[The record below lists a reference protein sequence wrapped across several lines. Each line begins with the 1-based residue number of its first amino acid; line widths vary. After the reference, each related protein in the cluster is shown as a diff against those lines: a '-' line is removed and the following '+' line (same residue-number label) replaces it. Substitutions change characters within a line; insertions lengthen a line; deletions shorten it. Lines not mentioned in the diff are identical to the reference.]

1 MSLLKKIGSGLGVI
15 IFMFI
20 IVMVVVILS
29 VKKIENSK
37 TVLDDQI
44 KLKSYVYKLELYEK
58 DYLLK
63 ETKQEENLV
72 WKMINKIHTHIE
84 NTPGTLEEDL
94 GMPQDLDNLKKAFK
108 EYVKLVALVKK
119 NREIAHTNINKA
131 KRASE
136 MLRKNALEDLEHS
149 KGNMKERL
157 QTLKDQI
164 ILLDYVTEI
173 KIKEKDYLLYK
184 DDKYYKIILNLL
196 QKLKIHIENTP
207 GTLEEDAGIPEFL
220 EKYKQAIIN
229 IHNLF
234 IKEKEYKH
242 KMDIYSNNLLT
253 KANKLLKEAD
263 GWMDESIKNILIYLS
278 AIFVVSII
286 IIILTLYFIQKFV
299 ITPINILNEK
309 IEDLAEGEGDLTKRV
324 NIKSNDEIGKI
335 AKNINLFMDKLKGI
349 ISNIKYSANI
359 AGNISEKMNKNTDL
373 VIKNVKNQHVQIIK
387 TNDYI
392 DKILEDLSTTK
403 ESVISTSQ
411 DIEETQNVLN
421 DLINSLKEMVARIK
435 KDSSSEIEIAN
446 KVTSLASQ
454 TEEIKNIISII
465 KEIADQT
472 NLLAL
477 NAAIEAARAGEHGR
491 GFAVVADE
499 VRNLAEKTQKS
510 AGEIDGVI
518 QMIIKSVE
526 EAKEEIEKAALNA
539 EKVADSTNIL
549 VQKADNTN
557 KKLNHTKNLSQK
569 ASGEIIKINENL
581 KNLSDAIDNLLEE
594 ADLTDKASKELEQIS
609 KELKKI
615 TEELRKETNKFKL
628 D

>member
-1 MSLLKKIGSGLGVI
+1 MSLLKKIGSGLGI
-15 IFMFI
+15 II
-20 IVMVVVILS
+20 ILFLVVLIVVLLS

-44 KLKSYVYKLELYEK
+44 TLKSYVYKLELYEK

-63 ETKQEENLV
+63 ETKKEENLV
-72 WKMINKIHTHIE
+72 WKMINKIHIHIQ

-94 GMPQDLDNLKKAFK
+94 GMPEDLNNLKNSFQ
-108 EYVKLVALVKK
+108 EYIKLVASVKK
-119 NREIAHTNINKA
+119 NREIAHKNINRA
-131 KRASE
+131 KKASE
-136 MLRKNALEDLEHS
+136 RLREDALKDLENS
-149 KGNMKERL
+149 RGNIKERL

-184 DDKYYKIILNLL
+184 NDKYYHLILNLL

-220 EKYKQAIIN
+220 QKYKKAIIN

-234 IKEKEYKH
+234 IKEKEYKN
-242 KMDIYSNNLLT
+242 KMDTYSNNLLI

-263 GWMDESIKNILIYLS
+263 KWMNESIKNILLYLS
-278 AIFVVSII
+278 TIFIISVII
-286 IIILTLYFIQKFV
+286 IIVTLYLIQKSV
-299 ITPINILNEK
+299 IKPINILNEK
-309 IEDLAEGEGDLTKRV
+309 IEDLAEGEGDLTKRINV
-324 NIKSNDEIGKI
+324 KSNDEIGKI
-335 AKNINLFMDKLKGI
+335 SKNINMFMNKLEKI
-349 ISNIKYSANI
+349 ISNLKSSSFI
-359 AGNISEKMNKNTDL
+359 ADNISNKMDENINSVTE
-373 VIKNVKNQHVQIIK
+373 NVKNQHNLIIK
-387 TNDYI
+387 TNKYI
-392 DKILEDLSTTK
+392 ENILNDLSTTK
-403 ESVISTSQ
+403 ESVILTSK

-421 DLINSLKEMVARIK
+421 DLIGSLKTVVNQINR
-435 KDSSSEIEIAN
+435 DSSTEIEIAN
-446 KVTSLASQ
+446 KVSSLASQ

-518 QMIIKSVE
+518 QMIIQSVE
-526 EAKEEIEKAALNA
+526 EAKNNIETAANNA
-539 EKVADSTNIL
+539 AKVAGSTDIL
-549 VQKADNTN
+549 VQKANNTN
-557 KKLNHTKNLSQK
+557 NKLNHTHKLSEK
-569 ASGEIIKINENL
+569 ATNEILKINENIKFL
-581 KNLSDAIDNLLEE
+581 TQSIERLLGE
-594 ADLTDKASKELEQIS
+594 ANLTDKAAKELKNIS
-609 KELKKI
+609 KELKNI
-615 TEELRKETNKFKL
+615 TKELHKETAKFKL
-628 D
+628 N